1 MKEINYK
8 KRILITGGAGY
19 VGSTLIRDCLEEGF
33 IVRCL
38 DLLIYDGRP
47 IVGFINHPNFEFIR
61 GDIRDAEILRKALGG
76 IDCVVHLAAIVG
88 DVPCRAAPKS
98 TVQIN
103 FQGTKLIAD
112 LAKEIG
118 IERFIFGS
126 TCSNYGVVNSNE
138 MATETT
144 RLNPVSLYAET
155 KIDCERYLTK
165 IHDEKFATICLRFG
179 TAYGISFRT
188 RFDLLVNSFAYEA
201 LTKKEIIAFAVNTWR
216 PYIHVAD
223 MSLIIR
229 KMLCIPAEKISGQIF
244 NAGSTSQNFTKRDVI
259 EVLKRIMPG
268 IKTKYIEAVDD
279 RRDYRVD
286 FSKLENI
293 IGFKP
298 TKNIEDGFR
307 ELIYCFKYGVITE
320 NNYEANKLETL
331 EKFFKEKE
339 EVLGN

>member
-19 VGSTLIRDCLEEGF
+19 VGSTLIRDCLEEGL

-61 GDIRDAEILRKALGG
+61 GDIRDAEILRKALKD

-88 DVPCRAAPKS
+88 DIPCRAAPKS

-112 LAKEIG
+112 LAKEMG

-138 MATETT
+138 MATET
-144 RLNPVSLYAET
+144 
-155 KIDCERYLTK
+155 
-165 IHDEKFATICLRFG
+165 
-179 TAYGISFRT
+179 T

-268 IKTKYIEAVDD
+268 IKTKYIESVDD

-298 TKNIEDGFR
+298 TKNLEDGFR

-339 EVLGN
+339 EE